1 MVLEL
6 TEKEKEIL
14 KIALESFESDL
25 RDEMVKTD
33 KKNWRYALKGEEKV
47 IRSILEKVSATA

>member
-25 RDEMVKTD
+25 KDERAKTD
-33 KKNWRYALKGEEKV
+33 KKNWRYALKGEEQV